1 MPVRTNAHHGK
12 HDHGSTY
19 KCSTYKYGSG
29 LAIFFYSIYKVKK

>member
-19 KCSTYKYGSG
+19 KYGSG
-29 LAIFFYSIYKVKK
+29 LAIFFLFYI